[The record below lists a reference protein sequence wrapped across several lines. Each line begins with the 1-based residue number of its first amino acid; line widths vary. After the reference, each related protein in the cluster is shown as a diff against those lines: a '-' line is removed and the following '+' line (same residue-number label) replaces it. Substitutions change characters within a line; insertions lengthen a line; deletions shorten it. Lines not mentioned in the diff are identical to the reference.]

1 MIKNIFSVL
10 IFLFIFSFI
19 FFIIS
24 TYSSDKNKKKIN
36 LNRKNV
42 YSNVED
48 NLSNLPV
55 KNNFKT
61 IPIKAKDQVKE
72 KMSHPSEP
80 PRMIRVKGV

>member
-48 NLSNLPV
+48 NLSNLPLL
-55 KNNFKT
+55 KNDTHDAILFNTGYANDKKKIKRNFWNLFK
-61 IPIKAKDQVKE
+61 KND
-72 KMSHPSEP
+72 
-80 PRMIRVKGV
+80 